1 MMRLAKMTGLGAML
15 FLASCGLFGSK
26 PDPSVPANAATVQC
40 QTDCVPVSK
49 AFIKEHADLYDEVI
63 RLRAALKLQQ
73 EK

>member
-1 MMRLAKMTGLGAML
+1 MTRLARMIGLVAML
-15 FLASCGLFGSK
+15 SLASCGLFGSK
-26 PDPSVPANAATVQC
+26 QAPSVPANAATVQC
-40 QTDCVPVSK
+40 HVDCVPVSK